1 MDLNDFLQDVTTLD
15 TRRRLVAYEEL
26 VKFLRDPTNSLD
38 CDDVEAF
45 IDGLVKWVHCSNFKI
60 SVNGLEILCL
70 MVDRMG
76 EGFKPH
82 VTSVLPSVIDRLGDT
97 KDQVRNQAQSL
108 LLKLMLPATSPQ
120 YVFDRMTMAFSH
132 KQWRVREGILVCLQ
146 NTINRYGARCLSL
159 HKLTP
164 NICNLLDDSTPQVRE
179 AALDT
184 LAEMYRHV
192 GDRLPQDLGKRNL
205 SSARMKAIN
214 ARFEEQRQ
222 SGNMLPTADLPPP
235 VRSDSRGARD
245 SSTEDEPD
253 SVKPHTFAKPL
264 TTKVFQTKKTP
275 SRPQTSTSSSK
286 SGPARTQCV
295 GAVGNRPKSA
305 TSGAVDEEFFM
316 KSFEDVPKIQIFSAK
331 DVLDHLKKI
340 EAVLSNT
347 SNDWEKR
354 NDSMMIL
361 RALIVNRAADYDEFI
376 QSLRMLENCFTIAI
390 KDLRSQVVREACI
403 TIAYLAKELTT
414 RSEHLVE
421 VLLQPL
427 INLIPNS
434 AKIMSTSGIVCIRFI
449 IQFIH
454 SPRLIPVIANNTSTK
469 SNVLRRYAFE
479 YLNQLLQ
486 SWPKHSLER
495 HIALIQECIRRGISD
510 ADLEAR
516 VFARKAFW
524 GFSHHFKDQADSL
537 LNNLDSAKQKM
548 LQGELSTSS
557 SNNSLNSD
565 SSLKMARPKVRS
577 RSQDRA
583 QETSTF
589 SRNSATRKSTAARIS
604 TSKSEASGS
613 RGVTAKTAYVSPYGQ
628 TYLMRSSSAVDL
640 SSSPVKSRSNSV
652 QQPSHLEKGSYSSLP
667 RQKTIGSGSKMM
679 SNTASTERSRAHG
692 RIGVSQSQPSS
703 RSGSP
708 SSRLTYMTHGSGRV
722 DPKTPGRIRRSAIPR
737 SQGASREG
745 SREGSPSR
753 QMYVH
758 ERRLSGSKVPGRGN
772 KGTILAQRL
781 LRPGSDVEDALSD
794 ALARGAGRKRYEY
807 DSDDAASETSSVC
820 SERSYSSYSGRTSE
834 DMQQIIAQMS
844 SGSHI
849 ERKEGLISLQQLLRR
864 HRMLS
869 RVELKKVTEIFT
881 RMFHDPQPKVFSMF
895 LDTLVE
901 LVVLHSRDLSDW
913 LYVLL
918 TRLIHKSGSDMLGSV
933 QTKHQ
938 RAQDAVRDNFP
949 TDHQFNTIAK
959 FIVDQTQSP
968 TFKHKVKI
976 AMLSYLHNLILTMD
990 PSDFVSSI
998 DSRLAVSRIIT
1009 WTTEPKSVEV
1019 RKQAQLV
1026 LMALF
1031 NLNPPEFSLMLS
1043 VMPKTFQDSATK
1055 ILHSHIGTSA
1065 STGTHDVLSPRNATS
1080 PPSGHQRPRQ
1090 QRSSLSYPDD
1100 SETENFNPEDIY
1112 TSMKKVSADI
1122 QNLSIKSK
1130 LDHYNDVEK
1139 KRDFTSQDSGI
1150 QDLRNDSPDGLDGGK
1165 KMSHYN
1171 PAHYQDENTL
1181 NEHNKSSLAEAGFN
1195 LESDEARWKTLG
1207 LRQPDIPEDQDDYI
1221 AEILSELS
1229 NHNQRNEQREKALM
1243 YLMMLPQEP
1252 WFSHWEEHF
1261 KSILLILLETLSD
1274 DDGNIRMIAINVLR
1288 EILKIRP
1295 HLFKEYAELTIL
1307 RILKAHKD
1315 PVYEV
1320 KWAAEACGEEVARAI
1335 ASEQCMRILN
1345 PIGQTS
1351 SFPVNLAAI
1360 KMQMTVAELLS
1371 KEQMEKILPDI
1382 VPGLLKSFDDREI
1395 RVRKATVFSL
1405 VAIYNCVGD
1414 VMRPYLEELKG
1425 HRMKLLNL
1433 YIKKA
1438 EAEKEG
1444 KHSSDTDSL
1453 KHV

>member
-613 RGVTAKTAYVSPYGQ
+613 RG
-628 TYLMRSSSAVDL
+628 
-640 SSSPVKSRSNSV
+640 
-652 QQPSHLEKGSYSSLP
+652 
-667 RQKTIGSGSKMM
+667 
-679 SNTASTERSRAHG
+679 
-692 RIGVSQSQPSS
+692 GVGGTKASS